1 MVTIETETQETQ
13 GDTEEGKMKS
23 HEDDPDPDPE
33 PAPGHQHQQ
42 HCVGNA
48 AVARNNPRLRWLFTL
63 EEEEE
68 EVDSFEDYYIMDTQR
83 NV

>member
-1 MVTIETETQETQ
+1 MIKIGVFRHTYSVLSIIIFVCET
-13 GDTEEGKMKS
+13 
-23 HEDDPDPDPE
+23 E
-33 PAPGHQHQQ
+33 PAPGHQQ

-48 AVARNNPRLRWLFTL
+48 AVARNNPRLRRLFTL

-68 EVDSFEDYYIMDTQR
+68 EEEDSFEDYYIMATQR

>member
-1 MVTIETETQETQ
+1 MVTIETETREA
-13 GDTEEGKMKS
+13 EEVKMKND
-23 HEDDPDPDPE
+23 EDDPDPDQE
-33 PAPGHQHQQ
+33 TAPGHQQ

-48 AVARNNPRLRWLFTL
+48 AVARNNPRLRRLFTL

-68 EVDSFEDYYIMDTQR
+68 EEDSFEDYYIMDTQR

>member
-1 MVTIETETQETQ
+1 MVTIETETR
-13 GDTEEGKMKS
+13 GDAEEVKMKS
-23 HEDDPDPDPE
+23 QEDDPDPDPE
-33 PAPGHQHQQ
+33 PAPGHQQ

-48 AVARNNPRLRWLFTL
+48 AVARNNPRLRRLFTL

-68 EVDSFEDYYIMDTQR
+68 DSFEDYYIMDTQR

>member
-1 MVTIETETQETQ
+1 MVTIETETRE
-13 GDTEEGKMKS
+13 DAEEVKRKS
-23 HEDDPDPDPE
+23 DEDDPDPDPE
-33 PAPGHQHQQ
+33 PAPGHQQ

-48 AVARNNPRLRWLFTL
+48 AVARNNPRLRRLFTL

-68 EVDSFEDYYIMDTQR
+68 EVEDSFEDYYIMDTQR

>member
-1 MVTIETETQETQ
+1 MIKIGVFRHTYSVLSIIIFVCETE
-13 GDTEEGKMKS
+13 
-23 HEDDPDPDPE
+23 
-33 PAPGHQHQQ
+33 PARGHQQ

-48 AVARNNPRLRWLFTL
+48 AVARNNPRLRRLFTL

-68 EVDSFEDYYIMDTQR
+68 EEEEDSFEDYYIMDTQR

>member
-1 MVTIETETQETQ
+1 MVTIETETQE
-13 GDTEEGKMKS
+13 DTEEVKMKS
-23 HEDDPDPDPE
+23 QEDDPDPDPE
-33 PAPGHQHQQ
+33 PAAGHQQ

-48 AVARNNPRLRWLFTL
+48 AVARNNPRLRRLFTL

-68 EVDSFEDYYIMDTQR
+68 DSFEDYYIMDTQR

>member
-1 MVTIETETQETQ
+1 MVTIETETQ
-13 GDTEEGKMKS
+13 GDAEEVKMKS
-23 HEDDPDPDPE
+23 QEDDPDPDPE
-33 PAPGHQHQQ
+33 PAAGHQQ

-48 AVARNNPRLRWLFTL
+48 AVARNNPRLRRLFTL

-68 EVDSFEDYYIMDTQR
+68 GDSFEDCYIMATQR

>member
-1 MVTIETETQETQ
+1 MVTIETETQ
-13 GDTEEGKMKS
+13 GDTEEVKMKS
-23 HEDDPDPDPE
+23 EEDDPDPDPE

-48 AVARNNPRLRWLFTL
+48 AVARNNPRLRRLFTL

-68 EVDSFEDYYIMDTQR
+68 DSFEDYYIMDTQR